1 MLTETEAAAKL
12 AGHMNGAAADRLK
25 PVHAVAAWAALGADF
40 LAYAADVDSYLT
52 RWNED
57 GCTMGEIMGHFA
69 RSSAPIDA
77 AEEIMLNRA

>member
-1 MLTETEAAAKL
+1 MFTEIEAAARL
-12 AGHMNGAAADRLK
+12 DGHMNGAAADRLK

-57 GCTMGEIMGHFA
+57 GCNMSEVMGHFVRA
-69 RSSAPIDA
+69 ADPFDA
-77 AEEIMLNRA
+77 AEEIMLDRA